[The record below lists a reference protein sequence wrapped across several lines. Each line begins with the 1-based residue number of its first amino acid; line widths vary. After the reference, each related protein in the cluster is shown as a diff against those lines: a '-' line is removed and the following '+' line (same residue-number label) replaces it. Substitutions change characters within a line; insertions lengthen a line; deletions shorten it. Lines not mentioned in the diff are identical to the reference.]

1 MFLNK
6 LESTLQYWSAIS
18 VCAASSII
26 VEIVSYKSGPI
37 EHVASQTIPE
47 RGSSFRLYYESFFDS
62 AEEISQSEKILTIF
76 FLYNSTQTISVLL
89 DLTLKAQ
96 SFFFFK

>member
-37 EHVASQTIPE
+37 NIEHVASQTIAE
-47 RGSSFRLYYESFFDS
+47 QRGSSFRLYY
-62 AEEISQSEKILTIF
+62 
-76 FLYNSTQTISVLL
+76 
-89 DLTLKAQ
+89 
-96 SFFFFK
+96 